1 MNGMCKI
8 FVYSLIIF
16 LCAASSGFSAN
27 TTEANKETVEQK
39 TSDQSKA
46 VLKQENSEQK
56 NETSKQAVSAK
67 NQDSSKAPSVFFPEP
82 KFEFDSEVDGAELV
96 HDFIIMNKGTDTL
109 EVQKVKTG

>member
-27 TTEANKETVEQK
+27 TTETNKETVEQK
-39 TSDQSKA
+39 TSDQNKE
-46 VLKQENSEQK
+46 VVKKEISEEK
-56 NETSKQAVSAK
+56 NKTSKQEVASK
-67 NQDSSKAPSVFFPEP
+67 NQDSSKAPAVFFPEP
-82 KFEFDSEVDGAELV
+82 KFEFESEVEGTELI
-96 HDFIIMNKGTDTL
+96 HDFVIMNKGTDTL